1 MAINSYYKYY
11 KRLYE
16 DFSVEEYS
24 IKAAQIILDLI
35 KSEIKENDK
44 VLEAGCGN
52 GEFAAILKER
62 LSVNITGIEIS
73 KSGIKKAKRK
83 GVNVIRADLQNK
95 FPFREGEF
103 DIIFSGQVLEHL
115 YDPDFF
121 LDECFRVI
129 KKGGKL
135 ILTTPNL
142 AAWFNRIIFLFG
154 YQPFFMET
162 STVDKT
168 VGLSFTRKLTKERQV
183 AGHIR
188 VFTLGALKDILKL
201 HKFQYETIKG
211 YSGGYFPI
219 WMQLFDSFFS
229 LVPPLA
235 SNIYLVARKINSWDS
250 EK

>member
-1 MAINSYYKYY
+1 MTINSYYK
-11 KRLYE
+11 KLYE
-16 DFSVEEYS
+16 DSSVEEYCL
-24 IKAAQIILDLI
+24 KGAQIILGLI
-35 KSEIKENDK
+35 KNEIKENDK

-52 GEFAAILKER
+52 GEFAVTIKER
-62 LSVNITGIEIS
+62 LGVNVTGIEIS
-73 KSGIKKAKRK
+73 KSGIKKAKEK
-83 GVNVIRADLQNK
+83 GINVIRGNLQNK
-95 FPFREGEF
+95 LPFREGEF
-103 DIIFSGQVLEHL
+103 DVVFSGQVLEHL

-121 LDECFRVI
+121 LDECFRVL

-168 VGLSFTRKLTKERQV
+168 VGLSFTCKLTKERQV
-183 AGHIR
+183 AGHVR

-201 HKFQYETIKG
+201 HKFQCETIKG

-219 WMQLFDSFFS
+219 WMQQFDSFIS
-229 LVPPLA
+229 LIPSLA
-235 SNIYLVARKINSWDS
+235 SNIYLIARKINI
-250 EK
+250 

>member
-1 MAINSYYKYY
+1 MAINSYY

-16 DFSVEEYS
+16 DFIVEEYS
-24 IKAAQIILDLI
+24 RKAAQIILNLI
-35 KSEIKENDK
+35 KSEIKEKDN

-52 GEFAAILKER
+52 GEFASILKKIF
-62 LSVNITGIEIS
+62 SVDITGMEIS
-73 KSGIKKAKRK
+73 ESGIKKAKSR

-95 FPFREGEF
+95 FPFKNEEF
-103 DIIFSGQVLEHL
+103 DVIFSGQVIEHL
-115 YDPDFF
+115 YNPDFF
-121 LDECFRVI
+121 LDECFRVL

-162 STVDKT
+162 STIDKT

-188 VFTLGALKDILKL
+188 VFTLRALKDILTL
-201 HKFQYETIKG
+201 HKFQCEKIKG
-211 YSGGYFPI
+211 YSGEYFPI
-219 WMQLFDSFFS
+219 WMQQVDTVFS
-229 LVPPLA
+229 YVSTLA
-235 SNIYLVARKINSWDS
+235 SNIYIVARRTHTWDN